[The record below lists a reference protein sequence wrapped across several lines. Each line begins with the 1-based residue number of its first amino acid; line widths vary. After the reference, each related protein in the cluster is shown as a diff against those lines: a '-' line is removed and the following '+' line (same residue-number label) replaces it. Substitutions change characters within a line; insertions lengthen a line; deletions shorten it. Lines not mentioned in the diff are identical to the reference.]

1 MVDEEKI
8 KSFSTTDMRIYNY
21 ILKHSIQFPY
31 MSIRELADEIPTSTA
46 SIMRFVKKMGYDSFP
61 ELKYAYKKGEK
72 EVSLYMV
79 NDLDEIIDCLKK
91 FNTPYYQDLF
101 KEVAYI
107 LGDANMIIFDGMG
120 DSAKIAEYAARRFSI
135 NGFFSAALTD
145 PYQRVSMDGTDIV
158 VVMLSVLGNTPEL
171 IRKANGYKAAGSTLI
186 TITAS
191 DDNTLTKMS
200 DHNISYYVNDVRTE
214 DMSRTTQVP
223 ALSIIEILSNITQRI
238 CHNTLQ

>member
-1 MVDEEKI
+1 MFDEEKI

-46 SIMRFVKKMGYDSFP
+46 SIMRFVKRMGYDSFP

-79 NDLDEIIDCLKK
+79 NDLDETIDCLKK

-101 KEVAYI
+101 KEIAYI

-158 VVMLSVLGNTPEL
+158 VVMLSVSGNTPEL

-214 DMSRTTQVP
+214 EMSRTTQVP